1 MLLNGML
8 SNTSKT
14 PNYYTI
20 CAKVCC
26 YITCAETPQRHRRML
41 VDNTFK
47 HHENTK
53 VCLKMT
59 SPPDD
64 MPSNTS
70 KASKIVAK

>member
-14 PNYYTI
+14 PKYYTI

-41 VDNTFK
+41 VDDIRL
-47 HHENTK
+47 
-53 VCLKMT
+53 LKPQSMFLDDGMT

-64 MPSNTS
+64 MRSNENT
-70 KASKIVAK
+70 KEFC